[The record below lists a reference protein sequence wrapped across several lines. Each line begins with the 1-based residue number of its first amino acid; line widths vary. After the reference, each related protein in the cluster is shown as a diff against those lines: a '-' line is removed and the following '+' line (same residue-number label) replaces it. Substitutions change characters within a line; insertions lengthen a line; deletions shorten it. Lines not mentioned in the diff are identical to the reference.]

1 MIDQDYGGQIGQAM
15 ETLPVLRSKL
25 AHHPIVAGKGQN
37 HEDGQSS
44 ESEPDKGLRKAGQQ
58 SVQASLIQNVTA
70 EMEQAIDA
78 GRDADVA
85 AMTIECVY
93 DPGLRKQ
100 DA

>member
-1 MIDQDYGGQIGQAM
+1 M

-25 AHHPIVAGKGQN
+25 AHHPIVAGQGQN
-37 HEDGQSS
+37 DEDRQSS
-44 ESEPDKGLRKAGQQ
+44 ESEPDKGLREAGQQ
-58 SVQASLIQNVTA
+58 SIEGSLIQDVA
-70 EMEQAIDA
+70 REMEQAIDA